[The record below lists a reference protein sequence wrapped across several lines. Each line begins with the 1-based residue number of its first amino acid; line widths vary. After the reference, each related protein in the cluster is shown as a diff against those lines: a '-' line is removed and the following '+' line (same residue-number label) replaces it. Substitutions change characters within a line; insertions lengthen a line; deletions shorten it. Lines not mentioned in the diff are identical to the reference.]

1 MLRYQEMSDAP
12 VRSKWRI
19 TFRIAIAILVVLA
32 GVFWWRS
39 LNSLAVIGASKPM
52 GIISADYR
60 PLVRIPNMKGGH
72 YEFPPRPGP
81 HRNWKSVPGSA
92 GLVFT
97 KDKGKIFSNPH
108 WILSG
113 KSYAVIGEANREPAH
128 EAICPILYGKSAS
141 ILELQPDAK
150 KPETIKVRIPGNGL
164 EPPEIHAGSVVIG
177 DVRINFLPRPL
188 LSPAFGI
195 DYDIRVDGGKKG
207 AAYFLNVSSSIDGDL
222 SSNSA
227 LLRIEEG
234 KPAHFRMNSWSQ
246 RTHVQ
251 GALMEVSPVSVKLK
265 VIREGNAAA
274 GVIHLNYPDGGEL
287 TYVKYVTTGSKVEP
301 TEVGIEYLRGFI
313 SVEIDKYSAGMF
325 YSPSSADADG
335 PSRMEFSKY
344 VMGLKD
350 GQVIEAK
357 GVNRISELWFSGELE
372 LPTRR
377 TSAPLTK

>member
-1 MLRYQEMSDAP
+1 MNEAP

-19 TFRIAIAILVVLA
+19 TFRIAIAILVILA
-32 GVFWWRS
+32 GIFWWRS
-39 LNSLAVIGASKPM
+39 LNSLAVVGSTRPM
-52 GIISADYR
+52 GVISADYR
-60 PLVRIPNMKGGH
+60 PLIRIPNLKGGH
-72 YEFPPRPGP
+72 YEFPPRPEP
-81 HRNWKSVPGSA
+81 HRNWKVVPGSA

-97 KDKGKIFSNPH
+97 KDKSKIFLNPQ
-108 WILSG
+108 WKLNG
-113 KSYAVIGEANREPAH
+113 KSYAVVGEAKGEAAY

-141 ILELQPDAK
+141 VLELQPDAK
-150 KPETIKVRIPGNGL
+150 KLEAIKVRIPGNGL

-177 DVRINFLPRPL
+177 DIRIHFLPRPL

-251 GALMEVSPVSVKLK
+251 GALMEVSPVPIKLK
-265 VIREGNAAA
+265 VTREGTASA

-287 TYVKYVTTGSKVEP
+287 TYVEYATESGKVEP
-301 TEVGIEYLRGFI
+301 TEVGIENLRGFI
-313 SVEIDKYSAGMF
+313 SVELDKFSAGMF

-335 PSRMEFSKY
+335 PTRMEFSKY

-357 GVNRISELWFSGELE
+357 GFNRLSELWFTGELE

-377 TSAPLTK
+377 TAETVTK